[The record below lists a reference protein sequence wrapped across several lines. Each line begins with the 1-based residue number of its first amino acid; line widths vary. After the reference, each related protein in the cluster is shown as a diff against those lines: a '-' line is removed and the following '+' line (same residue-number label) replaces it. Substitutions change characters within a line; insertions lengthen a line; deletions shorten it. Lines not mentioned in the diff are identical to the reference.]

1 MGRFAIPLVLSLA
14 LALTGCASLEP
25 SSGGSWVEPLAAK
38 DAPRLVAVIGDL
50 IQQRLPPAGATLV
63 IEPPQ
68 SGQTDNPIAA
78 QLADALRRKGY
89 ALAEPDKAGADAH
102 HLRYLIT
109 RRGDGVLLRVVL
121 DRNEASRIL
130 ARGKSGELESSAP
143 FAIREALRSFQRSG
157 EASR

>member
-1 MGRFAIPLVLSLA
+1 MGRFAILFAFMFAVL
-14 LALTGCASLEP
+14 LTGCATLEAG
-25 SSGGSWVEPLAAK
+25 SGGSWVEPLAAR

-50 IQQRLPPAGATLV
+50 VQQRLPPAKATLV

-89 ALAEPDKAGADAH
+89 ALVEPAQAGADAH

-121 DRNEASRIL
+121 DRIEASRIL
-130 ARGKSGELESSAP
+130 VRGKSGELEASAP
-143 FAIREALRSFQRSG
+143 FAVR